1 MFELMSRE
9 FWLVAFAIAAAGY
22 SAAQKRARSEAV
34 DRRPPIMMQ
43 AAVMKAVAGSW
54 LVMGIGRV
62 SGRAPTVWHY
72 LRPQDANPFVLLYF
86 ATLFLLSLS
95 GCVWL
100 LRNPRALDMLQYQCD
115 EAGWTG
121 RRLNRTDVSVLAL
134 AVPVTVALATAILM
148 LADVE
153 IPSM

>member
-9 FWLVAFAIAAAGY
+9 FWLVAFVIAAIGY
-22 SAAQKRARSEAV
+22 SLAQKRLRSEAV
-34 DRRPPIMMQ
+34 ERRPPIMMQ

-54 LVMGIGRV
+54 LVMGMGRV

-86 ATLFLLSLS
+86 ATVFLLSLG

-100 LRNPRALDMLQYQCD
+100 LRNPRALDMLQCQCD

-121 RRLNRTDVSVLAL
+121 RRLNQTDVSVVAL
-134 AVPVTVALATAILM
+134 AVPLTVALAIVILV
-148 LADVE
+148 LADAE
-153 IPSM
+153 IPPM